1 MGRGKVEMKRIEN
14 KVSRQVTFSKRRKGL
29 LKKAEELAV
38 LCDVDVGVIGFSERG
53 KLFDYSSPAS
63 LDDLIHRYEAATNTQ
78 LYHQELHYT
87 DHQEQQQQMAAK
99 ISKLQHE
106 YQQLEASLKTYTG
119 EDLSS
124 LTSVAELG
132 ELEQQL
138 ESAVGKVRARKDELF
153 INLTEELQVKI
164 NENGRH
170 DDDAAATAGVEAEE
184 TTMAEPL
191 LPLPQSPSFA
201 YLLAVEEKSAAST
214 MLRLWPPTDEDA
226 DDGGSSS
233 RRGLQLW

>member
-14 KVSRQVTFSKRRKGL
+14 KLSRQVTFSKRRKGL

-38 LCDVDVGVIGFSERG
+38 LCDVDIGVIVFSERG

-63 LDDLIHRYEAATNTQ
+63 LVDLIHRYEAATNTQ
-78 LYHQELHYT
+78 LFHQEAHYT
-87 DHQEQQQQMAAK
+87 DDHHQQQQQMAAEF
-99 ISKLQHE
+99 SKLQHE
-106 YQQLEASLKTYTG
+106 YQQLGASLKTYTG

-124 LTSVAELG
+124 LTSVVELG

-138 ESAVGKVRARKDELF
+138 ESAVGKVRARKDELL
-153 INLTEELQVKI
+153 INLTDELQLKI

-170 DDDAAATAGVEAEE
+170 DDAAAAAGVEAE
-184 TTMAEPL
+184 P
-191 LPLPQSPSFA
+191 PLPQSPSFA

-214 MLRLWPPTDEDA
+214 MLRLWPQPDA
-226 DDGGSSS
+226 DADADGGSSS
-233 RRGLQLW
+233 QRGLQLW

>member
-38 LCDVDVGVIGFSERG
+38 LCDVDIGVIVFSERG

-63 LDDLIHRYEAATNTQ
+63 LVDLIHRYEAATNTQ
-78 LYHQELHYT
+78 LFHKEAHYT
-87 DHQEQQQQMAAK
+87 DDHHQQQQQQQMAAEF
-99 ISKLQHE
+99 SKLQHE
-106 YQQLEASLKTYTG
+106 YQQLGASLKTYTG

-124 LTSVAELG
+124 LTSVVELA

-153 INLTEELQVKI
+153 INLTDELQLKI

-170 DDDAAATAGVEAEE
+170 DDAAAAAGVEAEE
-184 TTMAEPL
+184 TTTMAEP
-191 LPLPQSPSFA
+191 PLPQSPSFA

-214 MLRLWPPTDEDA
+214 MLRLWPQPDA
-226 DDGGSSS
+226 DADGGSSS
-233 RRGLQLW
+233 RRGLQL